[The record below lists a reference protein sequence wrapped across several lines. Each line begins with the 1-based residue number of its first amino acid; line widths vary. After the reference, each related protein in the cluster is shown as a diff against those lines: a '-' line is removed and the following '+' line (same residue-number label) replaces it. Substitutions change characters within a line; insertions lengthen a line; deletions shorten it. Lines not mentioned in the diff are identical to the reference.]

1 MLNSG
6 IMSNWKEVVGD
17 LYIKDKP
24 VVNSKFQRKKISDPK
39 GEDKTS
45 DVETFLDLKWEDLP
59 RDGVIPLTKIR
70 KKMIKIIDKKFI
82 SEV

>member
-1 MLNSG
+1 
-6 IMSNWKEVVGD
+6 MSNWKEVVGD

-39 GEDKTS
+39 GEDKTL
-45 DVETFLDLKWEDLP
+45 DVETFLDLIWEDLP
-59 RDGVIPLTKIR
+59 RDGAIPLIKIR